1 MCHINELSIHGF
13 RLKDHKACDTQSN
26 YRDLKN
32 GTFKS
37 NYTMNFIQEKK
48 NGIV

>member
-26 YRDLKN
+26 YRDLKKVHLN
-32 GTFKS
+32 PITS
-37 NYTMNFIQEKK
+37 IQ
-48 NGIV
+48 